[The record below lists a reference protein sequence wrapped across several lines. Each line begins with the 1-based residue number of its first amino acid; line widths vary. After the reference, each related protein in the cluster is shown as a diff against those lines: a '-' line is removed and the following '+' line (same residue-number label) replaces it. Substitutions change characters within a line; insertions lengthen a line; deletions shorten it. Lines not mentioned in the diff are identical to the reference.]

1 MTTGDGPSL
10 GQRTARGASFMLVAR
25 ILGTVGAIAATAVMA
40 RFVTPEEFGL
50 VAMVVAVRQAL
61 DYESTL
67 RAVGVCAIGFPI
79 YVGSVLLS
87 VIVLGPW
94 PG

>member
-1 MTTGDGPSL
+1 MKTGDGPSL

-50 VAMVVAVRQAL
+50 VAMVVAVLGIARVLEELGLGDAVIQR
-61 DYESTL
+61 ETIEIG
-67 RAVGVCAIGFPI
+67 RAHV
-79 YVGSVLLS
+79 
-87 VIVLGPW
+87 
-94 PG
+94 